1 VGFAYLSF
9 SVAGVLFTALFVAV
23 AKQRRSD
30 YAGTAFLA
38 AVAASAAWAWCS
50 LAALLTHGSLLGTA
64 SGVLDLLR
72 YGLWFS
78 WLLLQIAPPGERTG
92 NKQRTVFVAIAAALL
107 SAPLLLPLFSVA
119 GILPAEWTRPIAW
132 ALALALPVFGL
143 MLVEQLYRNSSD
155 DGRWALKP
163 LTIGL
168 GLMFVFDVY
177 VYAEASLFGRADAN
191 ALSIRAALHACS
203 VPLLLIAYAR
213 QNRSDARLRISRSAA
228 FHSAALVLVGSYL
241 LFLSAVALYMRTSG
255 GSWGSALQ
263 IGLLF
268 VGAAVLVTLVLSE
281 SVRAKLRV
289 FIAKHFVSYRYD
301 YRAEWLR
308 FTSMLSTSGPPHEVG
323 EVVVRGL
330 ACMVESPGGAAWE
343 RSPDGQSF
351 VQTAAWNLPRVGE
364 SEPADGSLAR
374 FLAER
379 DWVVDL
385 AEHRAHP
392 QRYDSIAL
400 PAWLQ
405 TLRDAWLVV
414 PLFVVDVLAGFVV
427 IAKPRT
433 PVHVDWEV
441 RDLLKTA
448 SRQAAGFLAQM
459 HATGALLEARK
470 FEAFNRMS
478 AFVVHDL
485 KNIVTQL
492 SLMLKNARRL
502 HDNPEFQRDMLETID
517 HAVEKMRQLM
527 VQLREGERPADGV
540 SGVPLAPIMRRLAAA
555 AQQRGR
561 QVALEL
567 GDEFSTRGVG
577 ERLERVLGH
586 VLQNALDATASGG
599 RVWMKLER
607 AGGRARVVVGDSG
620 AGMTPEFVQTSLFR
634 PFSTTKASGMG
645 IGAYESYR
653 YVRELGG
660 MIDVE
665 SSVGSGTVIAITLP
679 LFDARERSDLETTS
693 AR

>member
-1 VGFAYLSF
+1 MEFAYLGF
-9 SVAGVLFTALFVAV
+9 SIAGALFTALFVAV
-23 AKQRRSD
+23 VRQRRPD

-50 LAALLTHGSLLGTA
+50 LAALLTHRSLLGIA
-64 SGVLDLLR
+64 SGLLDLLR
-72 YGLWFS
+72 YGLWFG
-78 WLLLQIAPPGERTG
+78 WLLLQTMPPSERPG
-92 NKQRTVFVAIAAALL
+92 NRQRTVFVAIAAGLL
-107 SAPLLLPLFSVA
+107 SAPLLVPLFAVA
-119 GILPAEWTRPIAW
+119 GIVPAGWARRITP

-143 MLVEQLYRNSSD
+143 MLVEQLYRNTSD
-155 DGRWALKP
+155 DGRWTLKP

-177 VYAEASLFGRADAN
+177 VYAEASLFGHADAN
-191 ALSIRAALHACS
+191 ALSIRAGLHACS
-203 VPLLLIAYAR
+203 VPLLLIAHAR
-213 QNRSDARLRISRSAA
+213 LNRPDARLRISRSAA
-228 FHSAALVLVGSYL
+228 FHGAALVLVGGYL

-268 VGAAVLVTLVLSE
+268 VGAAVLAALVLSE
-281 SVRAKLRV
+281 SVRAELRV

-308 FTSMLSTSGPPHEVG
+308 FTRMLATSGPPQQVG
-323 EVVVRGL
+323 ELVVRGL
-330 ACMVESPGGAAWE
+330 AGMVESPGGAAWE
-343 RSPDGQSF
+343 RSLDGLSF
-351 VQTAAWNLPRVGE
+351 VQTAAWNIPRVGE
-364 SEPADGSLAR
+364 SEPADGPLAR
-374 FLAER
+374 FLAEK

-392 QRYDSIAL
+392 QRYDGIVL
-400 PAWLQ
+400 PAWLR
-405 TLRDAWLVV
+405 TLHDAWLVV
-414 PLFVVDVLAGFVV
+414 PLFVVDTLAGFVV
-427 IAKPRT
+427 IARPRT

-459 HATGALLEARK
+459 HATEALLEARK

-502 HDNPEFQRDMLETID
+502 QDNPDFQRDMLETID
-517 HAVEKMRQLM
+517 HAVEKMRRLV

-540 SGVPLAPIMRRLAAA
+540 SGVPLAPIVRRLAAA
-555 AQQRGR
+555 ARQRGR

-567 GDEFSTRGVG
+567 GDEVSTRGVG

-586 VLQNALDATASGG
+586 ILQNALDATASGG
-599 RVWMKLER
+599 RVWVKLER
-607 AGGRARVVVGDSG
+607 AGGLARVIVGDSG

-645 IGAYESYR
+645 IGAYESFR

-660 MIDVE
+660 TIDVD
-665 SSVGSGTVIAITLP
+665 SGVGRGTVIAMTLP
-679 LFDARERSDLETTS
+679 LFDARERSDVETTS
-693 AR
+693 A

>member
-1 VGFAYLSF
+1 VEFAQLSF
-9 SVAGVLFTALFVAV
+9 SIAGALFTALFVAV
-23 AKQRRSD
+23 ARQRRPD
-30 YAGTAFLA
+30 YAATVFLA

-50 LAALLTHGSLLGTA
+50 LAALLTHRSMLGIA
-64 SGVLDLLR
+64 SWVLDLLR
-72 YGLWFS
+72 YGLWFA
-78 WLLLQIAPPGERTG
+78 WLLLQIMPPGERPG
-92 NKQRTVFVAIAAALL
+92 NRQRTAFLAIAAGLL
-107 SAPLLLPLFSVA
+107 SAPFLLPLFAVT
-119 GILPAEWTRPIAW
+119 GIVPAEWARQLAP

-143 MLVEQLYRNSSD
+143 MLIEQLYRNTSE
-155 DGRWALKP
+155 DGRWTLKP

-177 VYAEASLFGRADAN
+177 VYAEASLFGHADAN
-191 ALSIRAALHACS
+191 SLSIRAALHACS
-203 VPLLLIAYAR
+203 VPLLLIAHAR
-213 QNRSDARLRISRSAA
+213 QNRPDARLRISRSAA
-228 FHSAALVLVGSYL
+228 FHSAALVLVGGYL

-263 IGLLF
+263 IGMLF
-268 VGAAVLVTLVLSE
+268 VGAAMLAALVLSE
-281 SVRAKLRV
+281 SVRAELRV
-289 FIAKHFVSYRYD
+289 FIAKHFISYRYD

-308 FTSMLSTSGPPHEVG
+308 FTRMLSTSGPAHQVG

-330 ACMVESPGGAAWE
+330 ASMVESPGGAVWE
-343 RSPDGQSF
+343 RTLDGQSF
-351 VQTAAWNLPRVGE
+351 AQTAAWNMPRVAE
-364 SEPADGSLAR
+364 SEPADGPLAR
-374 FLAER
+374 FLAEK
-379 DWVVDL
+379 DWVLDL
-385 AEHRAHP
+385 AEHSAHP
-392 QRYDSIAL
+392 QRYDGIVL
-400 PAWLQ
+400 PAWLR
-405 TLRDAWLVV
+405 TLHDAWLVV

-427 IAKPRT
+427 IARPRT
-433 PVHVDWEV
+433 PLHVDWEV

-492 SLMLKNARRL
+492 SLMMKNARRL
-502 HDNPEFQRDMLETID
+502 HDNPEFQRDMLETIE

-527 VQLREGERPADGV
+527 VQLREGERATDGV
-540 SGVPLAPIMRRLAAA
+540 SGVPIAPIVRRLAAA
-555 AQQRGR
+555 AEQRGR

-567 GDEFSTRGVG
+567 GEEISTRGLG
-577 ERLERVLGH
+577 DRLERVLGH

-620 AGMTPEFVQTSLFR
+620 AGMTAEFVQTSLFR

-660 MIDVE
+660 AIDVD
-665 SSVGSGTVIAITLP
+665 SGVGRGTVIAITLP
-679 LFDARERSDLETTS
+679 LFDAHERSDVATTS